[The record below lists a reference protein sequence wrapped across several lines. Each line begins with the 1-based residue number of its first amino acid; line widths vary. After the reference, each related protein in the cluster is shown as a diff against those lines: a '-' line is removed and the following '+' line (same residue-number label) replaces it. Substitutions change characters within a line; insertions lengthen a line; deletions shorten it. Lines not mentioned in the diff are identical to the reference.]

1 MADLISRQAAIDA
14 IMGQPPEPHYPSWYA
29 DIIKALP
36 SAQQDIEQQLDSA
49 YKHGYSDCFSER
61 RWIPVSERLPN
72 EDEVLYDGI
81 KTHGTREMSDRVL
94 AIDKTGFIKT
104 GYFINTSHTHSDGK
118 KWEFGDHYDNEP
130 ENWIVTSTYHE
141 PIAWMPLPKPYRKE
155 REIG

>member
-1 MADLISRQAAIDA
+1 MDDLISRQAAIDA
-14 IMGQPPEPHYPSWYA
+14 LGNEPEVWSENDQYDQYELGLNNQWNSDVDA
-29 DIIKALP
+29 LKALP
-36 SAQQDIEQQLDSA
+36 SAQQ
-49 YKHGYSDCFSER
+49 
-61 RWIPVSERLPN
+61 WIPVSERLPN

-81 KTHGTREMSDRVL
+81 KMHGTREMSDRVL

-141 PIAWMPLPKPYRKE
+141 PIAWMPLPDPYRKE
-155 REIG
+155 EEIG